1 MYDPAAIFPQARSW
15 DCQNPAPSDAA
26 QWVLISANMILDSH
40 NCAWLMRNPHESLA
54 GGSMCAVHMPD
65 VIPPAGAVGGPPL
78 PAERR
83 IFLGGPTGFEM
94 RTMFVGLVRHPE
106 TIPDVM
112 AKMQADYAKASG
124 KRSP

>member
-1 MYDPAAIFPQARSW
+1 MYDPAAIFPQARIW

-40 NCAWLMRNPHESLA
+40 NCAWLMRYPHEGLA
-54 GGSMCAVHMPD
+54 GGSMYAVHMPD

-112 AKMQADYAKASG
+112 AKMPADYAKASG